1 MNKWHCYA
9 PIQYVALVVQ
19 SMDNTIHQVNHNLV
33 DIVQFV
39 LTTLID
45 WVVINLVDN
54 VIQPSNNR
62 NLVDTVD
69 HVISGE
75 LLHSTILQFAAS
87 NLLLEG
93 EFEILLQSID
103 HIVITLTDP

>member
-1 MNKWHCYA
+1 M
-9 PIQYVALVVQ
+9 
-19 SMDNTIHQVNHNLV
+19 HQVNHNLV
-33 DIVQFV
+33 DRVQFV

>member
-1 MNKWHCYA
+1 MHK
-9 PIQYVALVVQ
+9 VQ

-54 VIQPSNNR
+54 VIQPSNNW

-69 HVISGE
+69 HVISGTYIWY
-75 LLHSTILQFAAS
+75 STILQFAAS